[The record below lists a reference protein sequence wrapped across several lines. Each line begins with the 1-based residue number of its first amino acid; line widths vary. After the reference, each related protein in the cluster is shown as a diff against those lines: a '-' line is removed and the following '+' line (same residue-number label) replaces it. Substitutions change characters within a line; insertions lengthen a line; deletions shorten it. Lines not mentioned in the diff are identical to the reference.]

1 MKGVQIQQGNEKM
14 TRTSNKLR
22 LVKTNF
28 SMKAFASLKTNE
40 YANLSTTAWSV
51 FHFVGNFG
59 KLHQIKDFV
68 CISILEHLT
77 QKLEALTSGPFQVY
91 FFNNVFKTDKNSR
104 IQKHNKLTEKTIE
117 TSINEIFTLDQEE
130 NEKAIQEYIEL
141 MNIKV
146 EWKHWHLFEQ
156 KQSWFIQYC
165 WIWTGK
171 NCW

>member
-1 MKGVQIQQGNEKM
+1 M
-14 TRTSNKLR
+14 TRTSNEIR

-77 QKLEALTSGPFQVY
+77 QKLEALTCGPFQVY

-117 TSINEIFTLDQEE
+117 TSI
-130 NEKAIQEYIEL
+130 
-141 MNIKV
+141 
-146 EWKHWHLFEQ
+146 
-156 KQSWFIQYC
+156 
-165 WIWTGK
+165 G
-171 NCW
+171 